1 MTSKNK
7 FENDPNFKYL
17 RFPVGNHY
25 RSNQDMY
32 TDSGIYRFFR
42 PLFKWIEE
50 ELKAGNNIMIHC
62 LAGAHRAGCATISWL
77 MYKENLS
84 FEKATILAKEKRDRI
99 DPIGSFPAVLIKL
112 ENALNNT

>member
-1 MTSKNK
+1 
-7 FENDPNFKYL
+7 
-17 RFPVGNHY
+17 
-25 RSNQDMY
+25 
-32 TDSGIYRFFR
+32 
-42 PLFKWIEE
+42 
-50 ELKAGNNIMIHC
+50 MIHC

-112 ENALNNT
+112 ENALNNTEMRENVEATFDWKQDIADFQEASTKGGAKLIATGNAQVFEKMIKEAHEKRENEN